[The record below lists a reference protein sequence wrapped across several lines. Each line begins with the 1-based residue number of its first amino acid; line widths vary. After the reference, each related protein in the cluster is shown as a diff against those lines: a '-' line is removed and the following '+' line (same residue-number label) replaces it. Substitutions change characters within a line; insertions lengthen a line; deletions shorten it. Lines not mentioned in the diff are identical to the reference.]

1 MMRAVMM
8 MIDNDV
14 SEVGGAG
21 DEYDILTP
29 YYVVGV
35 AGSIGQG
42 NINGHN
48 IFFQRPLW
56 GSERGGRQEEL
67 GSDFDEGRLKR
78 RRNFNQGPE

>member
-29 YYVVGV
+29 YYVVGSMV
-35 AGSIGQG
+35 HRS
-42 NINGHN
+42 
-48 IFFQRPLW
+48 R
-56 GSERGGRQEEL
+56 
-67 GSDFDEGRLKR
+67 
-78 RRNFNQGPE
+78 